1 MFKSN
6 IAPTIIDQYPHQK
19 PYVSTLKSG
28 ERVIVDPEVTIQ
40 RIMLT
45 FYLLINVGAF
55 FGLATTY
62 AEKDV
67 GYWLA
72 YLLPGILYL
81 MCPVILFFGYKR
93 TVKKPPQGSALT
105 DVFKVIGCAF
115 RKNGF
120 RKLGQKGYLDVAK
133 PSQLIGEG
141 ALSPQA
147 PEITWTDDFVED
159 TKRTFEACQIFLFF
173 PIYYLNDGGI
183 GNIQTSQGSAMITN
197 GAPNDLLSN
206 FNPLTIIVAIPILNY
221 GIYPFLRKHKIP
233 FGRIT
238 RITFGFVLSALSSVI
253 GAILQWR
260 VYSTSPCGYY
270 ATAV

>member
-6 IAPTIIDQYPHQK
+6 IAPTIIDQYPHQR

-28 ERVIVDPEVTIQ
+28 ERVIVDPEVTVQ

-72 YLLPGILYL
+72 YLLPGILYF

-105 DVFKVIGCAF
+105 NVFKVIGCAF
-115 RKNGF
+115 KKNGF

-133 PSQLIGEG
+133 PSQLTAEG
-141 ALSPQA
+141 ALPPQA

-159 TKRTFEACQIFLFF
+159 IKRTFEACQIFLFF

-206 FNPLTIIVAIPILNY
+206 FNPLTIIIAIPILNY

-238 RITFGFVLSALSSVI
+238 RITFGFVLCALSSVI